1 VKEDK
6 KKADKASK
14 SGSAGGVYQGG
25 DPSSGGGNANAGKV
39 VPLHNRK
46 HLSNVRVIQRTLVYV
61 IGIPI
66 SLAKEDVRTICV
78 RLPSSPRL
86 VRLSSRFRL
95 PFARHPCMRL
105 PYLSFPLSRAL

>member
-1 VKEDK
+1 MKEDK

-14 SGSAGGVYQGG
+14 SGSGGGVYCGGG
-25 DPSSGGGNANAGKV
+25 DPSQGGGSTGGNANAGKV

-66 SLAKEDVRTICV
+66 SLAKEDVRMMKE
-78 RLPSSPRL
+78 RPQR
-86 VRLSSRFRL
+86 R
-95 PFARHPCMRL
+95 
-105 PYLSFPLSRAL
+105 PLS